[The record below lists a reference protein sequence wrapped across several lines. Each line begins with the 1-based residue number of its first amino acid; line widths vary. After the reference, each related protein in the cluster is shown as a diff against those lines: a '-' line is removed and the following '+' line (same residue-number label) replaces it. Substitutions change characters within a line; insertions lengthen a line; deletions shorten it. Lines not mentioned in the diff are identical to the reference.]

1 MVALLARMGQREW
14 AIVSIVAAL
23 LLGMM
28 WYFLVTQP
36 LQNRIPEIQAE
47 VDQLTGERD
56 KGRAAQAALPQLRA
70 TIAQLD
76 AERQAFLRELPPTEQ
91 IGQVLSLLAQ
101 KARES
106 GVVLKTLNRTPA
118 ATSDVPNVRS
128 TNLAVAVESPFPEL
142 YVFLKQLEGLQRF
155 STISGLNL
163 ALGTAQTANP
173 PINTSLT
180 MTVYTYTGQGS
191 GVQPQGT
198 QPGQPT
204 QTPQGQQPTQT
215 PNQPAQ
221 PGQSGGRP

>member
-1 MVALLARMGQREW
+1 MGQREW
-14 AIVSIVAAL
+14 AIVSIVVAL

-28 WYFLVTQP
+28 WYFFVTQP
-36 LQNRIPEIQAE
+36 LQNRIPEIEANVE
-47 VDQLTGERD
+47 QLKSERD

-70 TIAQLD
+70 TIAQLE

-91 IGQVLSLLAQ
+91 VGQVLSLLAQ

-106 GVVLKTLNRTPA
+106 GVILKTMNRTPGG
-118 ATSDVPNVRS
+118 TQDVPNVRS
-128 TNLAVAVESPFPEL
+128 TNLAITVESPFPEL

-155 STISGLNL
+155 STVSGLNL
-163 ALGTAQTANP
+163 ALGNAQTANP

-198 QPGQPT
+198 VQGQPGQTPGQPT
-204 QTPQGQQPTQT
+204 QTPNPPTQSGQAGG
-215 PNQPAQ
+215 QP
-221 PGQSGGRP
+221 